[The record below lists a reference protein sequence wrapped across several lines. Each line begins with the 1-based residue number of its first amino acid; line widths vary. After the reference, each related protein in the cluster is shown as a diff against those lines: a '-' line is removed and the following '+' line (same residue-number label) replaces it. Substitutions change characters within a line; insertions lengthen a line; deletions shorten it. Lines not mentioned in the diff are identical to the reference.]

1 MRAGPWLDLSG
12 VKLILLGLIALI
24 TIPVIGLFVARPARI
39 LLPLYA
45 GTLPLASVIELNIP
59 LPAPFNTVSSML
71 GAMLIGA
78 GLAHVIL
85 YRKGRIPS
93 IPVAIWLLFL
103 AWAMV
108 TTFWAIEVDDA
119 VRTITIAVPLLL
131 LMVVVALLDID
142 EEDFDILRL
151 ALIAGSALVG
161 MYAAYLLLS
170 GRALPSHGVSE
181 RFSVASDADA
191 TNPNIL
197 AASLLM
203 PLALAVHMMVTGGT
217 RWMKDRTWRLI
228 GVWGALFSVIA
239 IILTSSRGG
248 MMASIAVFVICLV
261 YCARVPEYR
270 SRTIRTT
277 GGVFLFLLVVSAL
290 GAVSLAVSPRGGPV
304 REILGSGPFE
314 RIASRQTDSS
324 GRLEIWTAG
333 RLACENYCDRGA
345 GFGNF
350 PNAYSQV
357 FALSSATENVGA
369 DRPAH
374 NVYLGM
380 VVETGFIGL
389 SLLGLALAAEWYLA
403 SSRQMRR
410 YEGAIKAALIGLLI
424 ASVFLSAIW
433 FKYFWLVF
441 ALIRAAESAT
451 DPLAARRRQ
460 SPKLVPAISASSSRA

>member
-1 MRAGPWLDLSG
+1 MKLLLAGFA
-12 VKLILLGLIALI
+12 GLISLPI
-24 TIPVIGLFVARPARI
+24 LGLFVARPGRV

-45 GTLPLASVIELNIP
+45 GTLPLASVIEFNIP
-59 LPAPFNTVSSML
+59 LPAPFNTLSSML
-71 GAMLIGA
+71 GALMIAA

-93 IPVAIWLLFL
+93 IPVAAWLLFL

-108 TTFWAIEVDDA
+108 TAFWAIEVDDA
-119 VRTITIAVPLLL
+119 TRTIMVAVPLLL

-142 EEDFDILRL
+142 EEDFDVLRL

-181 RFSVASDADA
+181 RFSVASNPDA

-197 AASLLM
+197 AASLLL
-203 PLALAVHMMVTGGT
+203 PLSLAVHMMVVGGT
-217 RWMKDRTWRLI
+217 RWFKDRTWRLI
-228 GVWGALFSVIA
+228 GVWGAIFTVIA

-248 MMASIAVFVICLV
+248 MMASIAVFVICLL

-270 SRTIRTT
+270 SRTVRTT
-277 GGVFLFLLVVSAL
+277 GGVFVFLLICSAFI
-290 GAVSLAVSPRGGPV
+290 AVSLAVSPRGGPV
-304 REILGSGPFE
+304 RDILNSGPFE

-333 RLACENYCDRGA
+333 RLACETYCDQGA

-350 PNAYSQV
+350 PNAYSEV
-357 FALSSATENVGA
+357 FALSGASENVGA
-369 DRPAH
+369 SRPAH

-389 SLLGLALAAEWYLA
+389 SLLGLALLAEWQLM
-403 SSRQMRR
+403 SSQQMRP
-410 YEGAIKAALIGLLI
+410 YEAALKAALVGLLI
-424 ASVFLSAIW
+424 ASIFLSAIW

-451 DPLAARRRQ
+451 DPQAAKRRQ
-460 SPKLVPAISASSSRA
+460 SPALVGAISAASYRA